1 MSKPITGAGIATT
14 SPMAAGDLPILRFL
28 TCGSVDDGKSTL
40 IGRLLY
46 DTKLI
51 EEDSLQALEQASRTH
66 GTTGSQIDLA
76 LLLDGLQAERQ
87 QGITIDVAYRCF
99 TTPRRKFIVA
109 DTPGHEQYTRNMV
122 TGASHCDVA
131 VILVDA
137 RKGIVKQTRRH
148 TCIVDLLGIRNVVLA
163 INKMDLVDFAQDRFD
178 AIEAMYRD
186 FVKNLAITEITALPL
201 SALMGDN
208 VVTQSP
214 KMGWYGGPT
223 LLDHLESVN
232 VVAPAIAK
240 EATALRM
247 PVQWICRPD
256 SDFRGYA
263 GTIVAGQLRPGVPV
277 VALPSLQTARI
288 SRIIGP
294 DADLSDAGKGD
305 AVVVTLDREIDVAR
319 GDVLCSPSHNK
330 PEITDQFTAHIIWMG
345 GSRMLK
351 GRSYILKLATQ
362 TATAQVSEI
371 KYLISMDT
379 LEELASRTLELND
392 VAVCNLTTNRP
403 LVIEPYADNRHLG
416 GFILIDRTT
425 NETVAAGMILHGLRR
440 AHNIQWQKLSI
451 SKADRRTIKGHL
463 GCCLWFTG
471 FSGAGKSTVANE
483 LEKLLFQSGV
493 HTYILDGDNVRH
505 GLNRDLGFTDADRV
519 ENIRRVAEVARLM
532 VDAGLVT
539 IVSFISPFRAE
550 RRYAREL
557 FETSEFLEVFID
569 TPIEVCERRD
579 PKGLYRK
586 ARSGEITNFT
596 GIGSPYE
603 PPLNVECHLLASE
616 GTPRK
621 LAETI
626 VAELVGRGI
635 IPGA

>member
-1 MSKPITGAGIATT
+1 MAIGKAGVCGPMSKPITGAGIATT

-40 IGRLLY
+40 IGRLLF

-232 VVAPAIAK
+232 VVAPAIAE

-247 PVQWICRPD
+247 PVQWICGRIPT
-256 SDFRGYA
+256 SEAMPARSSPGSCVPGSRSSLCRRCRQHAFRG
-263 GTIVAGQLRPGVPV
+263 
-277 VALPSLQTARI
+277 SSAR
-288 SRIIGP
+288 
-294 DADLSDAGKGD
+294 
-305 AVVVTLDREIDVAR
+305 
-319 GDVLCSPSHNK
+319 C
-330 PEITDQFTAHIIWMG
+330 
-345 GSRMLK
+345 
-351 GRSYILKLATQ
+351 RS
-362 TATAQVSEI
+362 
-371 KYLISMDT
+371 
-379 LEELASRTLELND
+379 
-392 VAVCNLTTNRP
+392 
-403 LVIEPYADNRHLG
+403 
-416 GFILIDRTT
+416 
-425 NETVAAGMILHGLRR
+425 
-440 AHNIQWQKLSI
+440 
-451 SKADRRTIKGHL
+451 DRRRQGRRRRCHARPRDR
-463 GCCLWFTG
+463 C
-471 FSGAGKSTVANE
+471 ST
-483 LEKLLFQSGV
+483 
-493 HTYILDGDNVRH
+493 
-505 GLNRDLGFTDADRV
+505 
-519 ENIRRVAEVARLM
+519 RR
-532 VDAGLVT
+532 
-539 IVSFISPFRAE
+539 
-550 RRYAREL
+550 
-557 FETSEFLEVFID
+557 
-569 TPIEVCERRD
+569 
-579 PKGLYRK
+579 
-586 ARSGEITNFT
+586 RS
-596 GIGSPYE
+596 
-603 PPLNVECHLLASE
+603 LLA
-616 GTPRK
+616 
-621 LAETI
+621 LAQQ
-626 VAELVGRGI
+626 ARNY
-635 IPGA
+635 